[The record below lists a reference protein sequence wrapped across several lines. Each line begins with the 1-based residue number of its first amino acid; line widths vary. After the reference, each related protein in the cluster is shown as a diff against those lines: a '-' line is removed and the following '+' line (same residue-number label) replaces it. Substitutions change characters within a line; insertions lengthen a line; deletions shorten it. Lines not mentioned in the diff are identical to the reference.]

1 MKVNCSVTSSAA
13 GSDSR
18 SSSASSSLASSALA
32 EVFGYLDDPANAD
45 VFVEVARLQRVEQ

>member
-1 MKVNCSVTSSAA
+1 MAPKYSSAPFP
-13 GSDSR
+13 GSR
-18 SSSASSSLASSALA
+18 SALA